1 MLNYFNLR
9 KTGTRWEFEREET
22 LEDFLFIHLQPVFN
36 LTVLH
41 RQYIVQGQRCD
52 LLAVDADQRLVI
64 LELKNVED
72 RGIVQQLTRYYDAV
86 LEEKPY
92 AQIVDYYKPVH
103 LIAIAPSFH
112 RDNLTDRKYHKL
124 EFQFL
129 QFAVIQNADHF
140 YLNLKDIDTET
151 LLSVKVPYQEPNFS
165 DIPSPSQS
173 FFKLI
178 KNSDEQQKNKIL
190 EIRQKLLS
198 FDKRMQEFS
207 SAGSILYGN
216 GNGKTSKYCA
226 EFCRL
231 PQGDIIL
238 FLWIPLKCGESDRIS
253 RGRIWTDWDEKA
265 LIEGY
270 VASGMGTEINQRKRL
285 IKNLLEK
292 LENGYQP
299 QENRFFSYFFY
310 YHGNYR
316 YSIHLQCS
324 QKDTN
329 NYVKQ
334 TNMIRKKIMTF
345 KPVIYEEMKLIEFE
359 IEIIKGKTGIEREL
373 EKSPYKSLNS
383 LIHLALEK
391 WLARI

>member
-9 KTGTRWEFEREET
+9 KTGTRWEFETEET
-22 LEDFLFIHLQPVFN
+22 LEDFLFIHLQPVFS

-92 AQIVDYYKPVH
+92 AQIVDYYKPVQ

-140 YLNLKDIDTET
+140 YLNLKDIDTQT
-151 LLSVKVPYQEPNFS
+151 LSSVKVPYQEPNFS

-226 EFCRL
+226 EFCRV

-253 RGRIWTDWDEKA
+253 RGRIWTDWNEKA

-285 IKNLLEK
+285 IKNLFEK
-292 LENGYQP
+292 VENGYQP
-299 QENRFFSYFFY
+299 QENRFFSYCYY

-329 NYVKQ
+329 NYVNQ
-334 TNMIRKKIMTF
+334 TNIIHKKIMTF
-345 KPVIYEEMKLIEFE
+345 KPVTYEEMKLIELD
-359 IEIIKGKTGIEREL
+359 IKIIKEKTGIEREL
-373 EKSPYKSLNS
+373 EKSPYKSLNN
-383 LIHLALEK
+383 LIDLSLEK

>member
-22 LEDFLFIHLQPVFN
+22 LEDFLFTRLQPVFS

-86 LEEKPY
+86 LQEKPY

-140 YLNLKDIDTET
+140 YLNLKDIDTQT
-151 LLSVKVPYQEPNFS
+151 LSSVEVPYQEPNFS
-165 DIPSPSQS
+165 DIPSPSQN

-270 VASGMGTEINQRKRL
+270 VARGMGTEINQRKRL
-285 IKNLLEK
+285 IKNLFEK
-292 LENGYQP
+292 IKDGYES
-299 QENRFFSYFFY
+299 QENRFLSYFSY
-310 YHGNYR
+310 NNR
-316 YSIHLQCS
+316 YIQLQCS
-324 QKDTN
+324 RKYTH

-334 TNMIRKKIMTF
+334 TDMIRKKIIIF
-345 KPVIYEEMKLIEFE
+345 KPVTYEEMKLIELD
-359 IEIIKGKTGIEREL
+359 IKIIKEKTGIEREL

-383 LIHLALEK
+383 LIDLALEK